1 MHDKFHSYT
10 SGLQTRPSSELAAER
25 REQIAL
31 EQADLQATKDRN
43 LTRQRSMDTPPATRI
58 AYWEARH
65 GLGLPRD
72 PKHPLMQII
81 AQGTDLDVEQV
92 LAEHQRRALL
102 RAGH

>member
-1 MHDKFHSYT
+1 MQDKFHIYASE
-10 SGLQTRPSSELAAER
+10 LHTRPSAELAAER

-31 EQADLQATKDRN
+31 EQAALQATKDSN
-43 LTRQRSMDTPPATRI
+43 LTRQRSIDTPPATRI
-58 AYWEARH
+58 ALWESRH

-72 PKHPLMQII
+72 QKHPLMRII
-81 AQGTDLDVEQV
+81 AQDTDLDVEQV